1 MSKKEFETELLKIPD
16 MDAAYLCLPFD
27 PIKEYGRKSNI
38 KVKATIDGELYRG
51 SLVDMGL
58 GTMLIVIQSV
68 RKKIGKNP
76 GDIVH
81 VTLEE
86 DHDERNVEVPSDL
99 AELFRVNPQASEFF
113 STLSYTNQK
122 EYINWILSAKR
133 EETRKSRLAKTME
146 LLLLIR
152 KNPSEKKYKI

>member
-1 MSKKEFETELLKIPD
+1 MAKKEFDTELLKIPD
-16 MDAAYLCLPFD
+16 LDAAYFCLPFD
-27 PIKEYGRKSNI
+27 PIKEYGRKSHI

-51 SLVDMGL
+51 SLVDMGWGTFL
-58 GTMLIVIQSV
+58 GVTQAV

-86 DHDERNVEVPSDL
+86 DQEERIIEVPGDL
-99 AELFRVNPQASEFF
+99 ADLFRIHPQAGEFF
-113 STLSYTNQK
+113 SCLSYTNRK
-122 EYINWILSAKR
+122 EYVNWILSAKR

-146 LLLLIR
+146 LLLLKK
-152 KNPSEKKYKI
+152 KNPSDK

>member
-16 MDAAYLCLPFD
+16 MDAAYICLPFD
-27 PIKEYGRKSNI
+27 AVKEYGRKSHI

-58 GTMLIVIQSV
+58 GTMLGITQAV

-76 GDIVH
+76 GDTVH

-86 DHDERNVEVPSDL
+86 DHDERKVEVPGDL
-99 AELFRVNPQASEFF
+99 ADLFRSNPQTGEFF
-113 STLSYTNQK
+113 STLSYTNRK
-122 EYINWILSAKR
+122 EYVNWILSAKR
-133 EETRKSRLAKTME
+133 DETRKIRLAKTIE
-146 LLLLIR
+146 LLLLKK
-152 KNPSEKKYKI
+152 KNPSDK